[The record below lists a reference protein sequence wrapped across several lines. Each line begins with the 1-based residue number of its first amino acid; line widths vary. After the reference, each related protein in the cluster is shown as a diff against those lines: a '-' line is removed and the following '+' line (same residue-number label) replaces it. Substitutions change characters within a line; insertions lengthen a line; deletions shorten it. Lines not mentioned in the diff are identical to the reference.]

1 MGERVK
7 KLFKV
12 FSWESQFSDLWS
24 QRVKISGSWLRGDNL
39 GQMWTM
45 LWSFYLSYTMLFINL
60 MEPKNKSNISKLF
73 HDLSLWLAKI
83 LALSNQPIRDKNS
96 NLISCSLQWPK
107 LVSFFVFLWS
117 FFSNF
122 LHIEEMY
129 NGFCVYIR
137 LCKHRNHF
145 TFLL

>member
-1 MGERVK
+1 MSERVK

-24 QRVKISGSWLRGDNL
+24 QRVKISGGWLRRDNL
-39 GQMWTM
+39 EQIWTM

-107 LVSFFVFLWS
+107 LVSFL
-117 FFSNF
+117 FFSGLFF
-122 LHIEEMY
+122 LIFFILKKCTI
-129 NGFCVYIR
+129 GFCVYIAW
-137 LCKHRNHF
+137 CKHLEGWENMR
-145 TFLL
+145 